1 MGCLGSEKLLLLRL
15 LALNPES
22 PFPLGDSYTSLG
34 PKGRL
39 GGGYDGISKK
49 NMSLPLDLGE
59 CLGQMEKLR
68 LPRPHP
74 GGKVSHFSV
83 VAVIGKPH
91 FGPLCTE
98 QVS

>member
-1 MGCLGSEKLLLLRL
+1 MGCFGSEKLLLLRL
-15 LALNPES
+15 SVLDPET

-49 NMSLPLDLGE
+49 DVGLSLDLGE

-83 VAVIGKPH
+83 VAVICEPH
-91 FGPLCTE
+91 LGPLCIE
-98 QVS
+98 